1 MLTPSGQKCFE
12 LPAKYGD
19 HVPVS
24 ITCDDLATELLYLRY
39 SFLPSTVLIR
49 RPEISGTKS
58 IKPSAFLENED
69 IQKGRIF
76 EE

>member
-39 SFLPSTVLIR
+39 LIPPIYRTYKTVR
-49 RPEISGTKS
+49 Y
-58 IKPSAFLENED
+58 
-69 IQKGRIF
+69 
-76 EE
+76 